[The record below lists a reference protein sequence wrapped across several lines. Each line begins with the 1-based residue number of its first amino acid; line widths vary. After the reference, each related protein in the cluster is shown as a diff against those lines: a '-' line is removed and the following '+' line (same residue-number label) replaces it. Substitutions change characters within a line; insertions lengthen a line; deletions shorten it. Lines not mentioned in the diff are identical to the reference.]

1 MNRNQGGFAL
11 VAAIILVTVLAA
23 LAAFVTSMVSAQSAG
38 GQLERSSR
46 VVDLAAETGLEWGAH
61 RVMRSVPAAVC
72 PAATV
77 LPALPAYPGVRI
89 TVTCTATPTTEPA
102 LPGPGMV
109 TVYAVTATATV
120 GGTPPGPDYA
130 ERVRSGLFSR

>member
-11 VAAIILVTVLAA
+11 IAAIILVTALAA

-38 GQLERSSR
+38 GQLERAGQ
-46 VVDLAAETGLEWGAH
+46 VVDLAAQTGLEWGAH

-72 PAATV
+72 PPSTV
-77 LPALPAYPGVRI
+77 LPALAAYPGVRI
-89 TVTCTATPTTEPA
+89 TVTCTATPTSEPV
-102 LPGPGMV
+102 LPGPGTI
-109 TVYAVTATATV
+109 TVYAITATATA
-120 GGTPPGPDYA
+120 GGTPPAPDYA